1 MEFSEL
7 PVGFGMALNQN
18 TAAMIRFAQLPA
30 QKKQALLNRAASIE
44 TKTEMYALVAELAN
58 GNM

>member
-1 MEFSEL
+1 
-7 PVGFGMALNQN
+7 VGFGMALNQN

-30 QKKQALLNRAASIE
+30 QKKQALLDRAGRIE

-58 GNM
+58 GNL